1 MCIHRIRLCRDM
13 IFQEFPLNTYHF
25 LRKIN
30 NLMSWHKFENLIDD
44 KTLFLTFRTEIKGGG
59 GIARINGV
67 LKYLSIHFCSGAFQ
81 IFCCID
87 GLGVFNETEEIREL
101 KKISKFQKRIGQL
114 LVAIGLWRMASV
126 LLLGHKEINILKNK
140 LAGKNL
146 FVFEHLDTTVAY
158 ILKKKCIINGY
169 GMDIHGYPK
178 AEFAKNNKFL
188 QRFFVSL
195 HDGLILKQADF
206 ICMPSKTLAEM
217 YVSDYPELENSRLTL
232 LPYLIQNTENQKKII
247 ATEDDDYEAYI
258 EVLNFAKERE
268 IIMFIGAFKTN
279 SGIDFAVQSLVDN
292 YNELPANIGVVL
304 IGSGAK
310 VNYVRNLLMQSK
322 LNFLHYK
329 NVSYGNLL
337 IFQNE
342 AACLICPDE
351 HNIFS
356 NSILHLK
363 LLDSLISG
371 REVVASQSPAM
382 IDFGVHEFVHTFV
395 PGDSSS
401 FFKAINKALD
411 SSEKKGGIIA
421 KNFVEKNLTYKN
433 YNIEEVK
440 S

>member
-1 MCIHRIRLCRDM
+1 
-13 IFQEFPLNTYHF
+13 
-25 LRKIN
+25 
-30 NLMSWHKFENLIDD
+30 
-44 KTLFLTFRTEIKGGG
+44 
-59 GIARINGV
+59 
-67 LKYLSIHFCSGAFQ
+67 
-81 IFCCID
+81 
-87 GLGVFNETEEIREL
+87 
-101 KKISKFQKRIGQL
+101 
-114 LVAIGLWRMASV
+114 
-126 LLLGHKEINILKNK
+126 
-140 LAGKNL
+140 
-146 FVFEHLDTTVAY
+146 
-158 ILKKKCIINGY
+158 
-169 GMDIHGYPK
+169 
-178 AEFAKNNKFL
+178 
-188 QRFFVSL
+188 
-195 HDGLILKQADF
+195 
-206 ICMPSKTLAEM
+206 
-217 YVSDYPELENSRLTL
+217 
-232 LPYLIQNTENQKKII
+232 
-247 ATEDDDYEAYI
+247 
-258 EVLNFAKERE
+258 
-268 IIMFIGAFKTN
+268 MFIGAFKTN